1 MAIQH
6 PFMAGAVL
14 SALASSSLVAL
25 AQTEEK
31 TLSAVVVTATPFS
44 SEETMQ
50 ILTPAKVLGGNELRN
65 RLGASLGET
74 LSHELGVSA
83 SGFGAGASRPI
94 IRGLEGPRV
103 KILQDGMAVSDLSA
117 LSNDHAVAT
126 EASTARQIEV
136 LRGPAA
142 LLYGSGAIGGLI
154 NVVNERIPTTFVP
167 QATGETE
174 LRLGTADRERSLSF
188 SADGSAGGLALHVD
202 GNARNAD
209 DYKIPGS
216 ATRNDPDSAS
226 GRLPSSFARARN
238 LGFGAA
244 HIADWGHIGA
254 SVGNMDNRYGIPTEE
269 RSYIEQSQ
277 VRTDVDGL
285 IKRPFSGAESFRF
298 RLGNTDYR
306 HTENEADGAPA
317 MRFKNKALETRAEIA
332 HEPLAGWEGIFGM
345 QTEHSRFS
353 ALSAETGR
361 PDAVPVTK
369 SSSVAAF
376 LVEQRDFGPVRA
388 SAGVRTE
395 SVRRRPDDDGLPDR
409 DFNLHSYSVGGLWTF
424 APGYGLGATFSSA
437 QRAPAIEELY
447 ANGPHES
454 TATFDIGAP
463 YLKKEISRNVEL
475 TLQKTD
481 GKLRWKANLFENRVS
496 NFVFGRTDG
505 SSVDESGNDDP
516 TEEFM
521 RRFWSQVKAKIHG
534 AEAEASYNLRG
545 EGMSFRFFA
554 DTSRGRL
561 EDGSNLPLQPATRFG
576 AETGYRQGAWRS
588 GLSAVHAR
596 RQDRLATFETFSA
609 PSYTLVDAHVSFTT
623 RSADMQWTWFALVKN
638 LLDEDVSLST
648 SILRSVAP
656 QPGRNLV
663 VGVRTTF

>member
-1 MAIQH
+1 MANH
-6 PFMAGAVL
+6 NPFMTSAVL
-14 SALASSSLVAL
+14 CALASTSIAVH

-31 TLSAVVVTATPFS
+31 TLPAVVVTATPFN

-50 ILTPAKVLGGNELRN
+50 ILTPAKVLAGEELRN
-65 RLGASLGET
+65 KLGSSLGET

-83 SGFGAGASRPI
+83 SSFGAGASRPV

-126 EASTARQIEV
+126 EAATARQIEV
-136 LRGPAA
+136 LRGPAS

-154 NVVNERIPTTFVP
+154 NIVNERIPTSVVP
-167 QATGETE
+167 HATGETE
-174 LRLGTADRERSLSF
+174 LRLGTADRERSLAF
-188 SADGSAGGLALHVD
+188 SADGNAGGLALHVD

-209 DYKIPGS
+209 NYKIPGY
-216 ATRNDPDSAS
+216 ATRHDPDSAS

-269 RSYIEQSQ
+269 QAFIEQSQ
-277 VRTDVDGL
+277 VRADVDGL
-285 IKRPFSGAESFRF
+285 VKRPFSGVESFRF

-306 HTENEADGAPA
+306 HTENEADGTPA
-317 MRFKNKALETRAEIA
+317 MRFKNKALETRAEITHQSIA
-332 HEPLAGWEGIFGM
+332 DWEGTFGV

-369 SSSVAAF
+369 SSSAAAF
-376 LVEQRDFGPVRA
+376 LVEQRDFGPIRA

-395 SVRRRPDDDGLPDR
+395 SVRRRPDDDSLPNR
-409 DFNLHSYSVGGLWTF
+409 DFSLNSYSVGGLWSF
-424 APGYGLGATFSSA
+424 VPGYGLGATFSSA

-447 ANGPHES
+447 ANGPHEA
-454 TATFDIGAP
+454 TATFDIGDP
-463 YLKKEISRNVEL
+463 TLKKETSRNIEL
-475 TLQKTD
+475 TLQKTA
-481 GKLRWKANLFENRVS
+481 GKLRWKANLFENRVRH
-496 NFVFGRTDG
+496 FVYGRADG
-505 SSVDESGNDDP
+505 SAVDEAGNDDP
-516 TEEFM
+516 AGEFI
-521 RRFWSQVKAKIHG
+521 RRFWSQARAKIRG

-545 EGMSFRFFA
+545 EGLSLRTFA
-554 DTSRGRL
+554 DTSRGTL

-576 AETGYRQGAWRS
+576 VEAGYRQGGWRS

-596 RQDRLATFETFSA
+596 RQDRLASFETFA
-609 PSYTLVDAHVSFTT
+609 TPAYTLIDAHVSFTT
-623 RSADMQWTWFALVKN
+623 RSSDTQWTWFALVKN
-638 LLDEDVSLST
+638 LLDEDVRLST
-648 SILRSVAP
+648 SVLRSVAP
-656 QPGRNLV
+656 QPGRNFVL
-663 VGVRTTF
+663 GVRTTF